1 MRFIPKLFV
10 LIVSISLMSSCEKT
24 EGEGGT
30 STIMGQV
37 YKINYNADFTE
48 KLGEYYAP
56 DVDVFII
63 YGEDSIYS
71 DDFKTGINGWYRF
84 EYLNKG
90 TYTLYA
96 FSEDSTLRDPSN
108 MIPVKVSLTIN
119 ENNTTYI
126 ADELIIFE

>member
-1 MRFIPKLFV
+1 MRFFPKLLV
-10 LIVSISLMSSCEKT
+10 LLVSISFLSSCEKT

-30 STIMGQV
+30 STIIGQV
-37 YKINYNADFTE
+37 YIKNYNADFTR

-90 TYTLYA
+90 KYTLYT
-96 FSEDSTLRDPSN
+96 FSDDSTRRDPSN
-108 MIPVKVSLTIN
+108 MIPVSVTVTID
-119 ENNTTYI
+119 ENNTSYI